1 MKQSLR
7 QFLTF
12 NLLLSVGFVALIAIS
27 GNVFF
32 KYRDVKPHLDAQLS
46 LTALNTGAALDYYHS
61 LSDLQL
67 IQRKINQIPQQIR
80 AIHSDNHDMDNI
92 IGDAVRSVQ
101 FQVWSPEGQLLL
113 KSSHAPNVPF
123 NPQDGFFYTTHNG
136 SEWRVFS
143 HTIPQTKR
151 HVVAFQR
158 HDIRLGF
165 ERQVIYDSILIIG
178 LTFTLLT
185 IAVWLIINRGL
196 KGLDVAAT
204 ELHVRDPSNLTPIKF
219 RDMPSELEPL
229 IQAINQL
236 FDQLNK
242 ALDRERRFAGD
253 AAHEIKT
260 PIAAI
265 KTISQTLSLSET
277 DPQKKEMID
286 EIISGVN
293 RSTHIINQLLT
304 LSRTLPEAFKKSTHL
319 CHINQIASDTIALL
333 VPKAM
338 KLDTSLHLEKPD
350 HEVSVMGNTTSFEII
365 MHNLIDNAI
374 KYSPPGSDVVVSIKE
389 NKTDVEISVSDNGG
403 GVEEKHLEHLTK
415 RFYRVYGN
423 ETSGS
428 GLGLNIVIQLVE
440 LLKGQLHIENKAL
453 GGKIGLSCL
462 LKIKKPRNNSNV

>member
-12 NLLLSVGFVALIAIS
+12 NLFLSVGFVALIAIS

-46 LTALNTGAALDYYHS
+46 LTALNTGAALDYFTS
-61 LSDLQL
+61 GKDLSL
-67 IQRKINQIPQQIR
+67 IQNKINRIPQQIR
-80 AIHSDNHDMDNI
+80 DIHSDNHDMDSI

-101 FQVWSPEGQLLL
+101 FQVWSSDGQLLL
-113 KSSHAPNVPF
+113 KSSHAPDLPF
-123 NPQDGFFYTTHNG
+123 NQKDGFSYTSHDG
-136 SEWRVFS
+136 DEWRVFS

-151 HVVAFQR
+151 HVVASQR

-178 LTFTLLT
+178 LTFAMLT

-204 ELHVRDPSNLTPIKF
+204 ELRVRDPSNLTPIKF
-219 RDMPSELEPL
+219 DIMPSELEPL
-229 IQAINQL
+229 INALNQL

-265 KTISQTLSLSET
+265 KTISQTLLQSEQ
-277 DPQKKEMID
+277 DPIKKEMLD

-293 RSTHIINQLLT
+293 RSTHMINQLLT
-304 LSRTLPEAFKKSTHL
+304 LSRTLPEAFKKSIEL
-319 CHINQIASDTIALL
+319 CQIGQIASDTIALL

-338 KLDTSLHLEKPD
+338 KSDINLHLEQPE
-350 HEVSVMGNTTSFEII
+350 HPLTIMGNTTSLEI
-365 MHNLIDNAI
+365 MLHNLIDNAI
-374 KYSPPGSDVVVSIKE
+374 KYSPPHSDVVVQISDT
-389 NKTDVEISVSDNGG
+389 KTHTLLRVSDNGG
-403 GVEEKHLEHLTK
+403 GVDDKHLEHLTK

-423 ETSGS
+423 DTAGS

-440 LLKGQLHIENKAL
+440 LLKGTLTLSNKDL
-453 GGKIGLSCL
+453 DGKRGLCCELSFP
-462 LKIKKPRNNSNV
+462 KA